1 MPRKAYIA
9 DVAKVTAQEIPG
21 INSIAKGSEDG
32 DLNICFVPS
41 SGIPI
46 EIGLLALGTSLK
58 VLLFHITFNLQML
71 HVVNPSQMSAN
82 TPMETHT

>member
-32 DLNICFVPS
+32 DLNICFLPS

-46 EIGLLALGTSLK
+46 EIGLLALGMSLCLCIFHHPEICYCSYRGL
-58 VLLFHITFNLQML
+58 LLFGKIYT
-71 HVVNPSQMSAN
+71 S
-82 TPMETHT
+82 